1 MFDDNLIENICDMVE
16 LNRYVRT
23 FPQND
28 DDTRSCRSNPDDILC
43 SSEFNL
49 RNSPRTRRSN
59 RIMMPPPPPGT
70 MKRRS
75 KSQNRRRRG
84 GGRRNG
90 LMRSISS
97 IFSDSSCSN
106 TTVASSRWSSTT
118 SLASSIGVPSSP
130 PANRFAYQR
139 KKASTRPSPIQ
150 KLAKHMSRS
159 SDHR

>member
-1 MFDDNLIENICDMVE
+1 MIDDNLIENICDMVE
-16 LNRYVRT
+16 FNRHIRA

-59 RIMMPPPPPGT
+59 LMMMPPPPPGT
-70 MKRRS
+70 TNRRS
-75 KSQNRRRRG
+75 KSQSRRRG

-106 TTVASSRWSSTT
+106 TVASSRRSSTT
-118 SLASSIGVPSSP
+118 STASSIGAPSP

-139 KKASTRPSPIQ
+139 KKASRPSPIQ
-150 KLAKHMSRS
+150 KLVKHMRS